1 MLFSSVK
8 HGVFISLR
16 LFHPLPPATS
26 KEKNPTFKQPK
37 EIWNI
42 VVIKSLGGACGW
54 GQEDMEEDMLL

>member
-8 HGVFISLR
+8 HCVFISLR

-26 KEKNPTFKQPK
+26 KEKNNKQPK

-54 GQEDMEEDMLL
+54 GQGDMEEDILL